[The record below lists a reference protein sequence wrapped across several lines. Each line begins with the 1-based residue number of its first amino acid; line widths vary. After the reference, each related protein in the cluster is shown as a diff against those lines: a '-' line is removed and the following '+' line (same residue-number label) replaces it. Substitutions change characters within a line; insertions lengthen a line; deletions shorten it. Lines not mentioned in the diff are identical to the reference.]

1 MLQTEEIL
9 CKAEVTATV
18 AEEVVAGAHERC
30 PCLYSNATRGTIDVN
45 LTVL

>member
-30 PCLYSNATRGTIDVN
+30 PCSNATRGNIDVK

>member
-18 AEEVVAGAHERC
+18 AEEAVAGAYERC
-30 PCLYSNATRGTIDVN
+30 PCSSATRGNIDVK